1 MSFRNKINDVP
12 VLAHE
17 LVHAYFFELLKDRL
31 SPKNFFKIQKDF
43 WEVLAKVGELL
54 VLQSMKQINYFYRR
68 SHYQLNFCFLDYKII
83 TSEEKSIQFDDI
95 LHLKD
100 EITSFQGLDP
110 KKLIYTN
117 LNFINYE
124 LLYSDKMSS
133 YQEVYA
139 DILAIAIFNLLQSN
153 HIKWDDLIEVIKNL
167 RCFTLTELTLTLKL
181 DTKKLIETYTEKI
194 SHFLSHNLLEGYCK

>member
-1 MSFRNKINDVP
+1 
-12 VLAHE
+12 
-17 LVHAYFFELLKDRL
+17 
-31 SPKNFFKIQKDF
+31 
-43 WEVLAKVGELL
+43 
-54 VLQSMKQINYFYRR
+54 
-68 SHYQLNFCFLDYKII
+68 
-83 TSEEKSIQFDDI
+83 
-95 LHLKD
+95 
-100 EITSFQGLDP
+100 
-110 KKLIYTN
+110 
-117 LNFINYE
+117 
-124 LLYSDKMSS
+124 MSS